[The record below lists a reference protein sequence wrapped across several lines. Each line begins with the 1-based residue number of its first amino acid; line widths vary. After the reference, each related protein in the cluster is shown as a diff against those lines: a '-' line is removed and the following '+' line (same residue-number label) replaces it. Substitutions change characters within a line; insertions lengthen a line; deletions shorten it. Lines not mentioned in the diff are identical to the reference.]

1 MDDTNY
7 LPRDHVPTSSRPLLG
22 MTILVVEDSRYASEA
37 MRLMCVRSGARI
49 RRADCLASARRHLQ
63 VYRPTAMIV
72 DLGLPDGSGL
82 ELIRDMSNA
91 TPRVDVLLATSGD
104 LGLEQAALE
113 VGADGFLPKPVTKLA
128 AFQNLVLSFVD
139 PERRPMGPR
148 LVDPTDIQPDS
159 LAYRDD
165 MVAMAEVLQKSKDV
179 GTVAYVTQFLHGVA
193 LSANDDVLLN
203 AVDELRAGT
212 EAGQMLPGSISRV
225 SDLLRDRVV
234 QRASL

>member
-1 MDDTNY
+1 MDDKTY

-37 MRLMCVRSGARI
+37 MRLMCVKSGARI

-63 VYRPTAMIV
+63 VYRPTVMIV

-82 ELIRDMSNA
+82 DLIRDA
-91 TPRVDVLLATSGD
+91 AAAVPRVDVLLAISGD
-104 LGLEQAALE
+104 EGMEHPALKA
-113 VGADGFLPKPVTKLA
+113 GADGFLSKPVTRLA
-128 AFQNLVLSFVD
+128 AFQNAILSFVD

-148 LVDPTDIQPDS
+148 FVDPSDIQPDA
-159 LAYRDD
+159 LAYHDD
-165 MVAMAEVLQKSKDV
+165 MVAMSHALQASKDP
-179 GTVAYVTQFLHGVA
+179 GTVAYVAQFLHGVA
-193 LSANDDVLLN
+193 RSASDEVLLH
-203 AVDELRAGT
+203 AVDALRDA
-212 EAGQMLPGSISRV
+212 ARDGQDMPRRIARV